1 MFDKIEILPLS
12 TISEDDEKELKT
24 LFFSNG
30 EMVMKTWFASPKEN
44 ILLQQWE
51 SGFAKKNQNY
61 EIVIARKNK
70 AIVAFLLLMDVVKGV
85 KKENLRKVS
94 YFCFQSKYLA
104 IPFLKAASIMLDK
117 DVTYYSYVHKN
128 FQDVIEMHEVIKFL
142 FIHSLLIYIS
152 PSLVAGS

>member
-30 EMVMKTWFASPKEN
+30 EMVMKTWFASKEN

-94 YFCFQSKYLA
+94 YFCFQRKYLA

-128 FQDVIEMHEVIKFL
+128 FQEL
-142 FIHSLLIYIS
+142 
-152 PSLVAGS
+152 